1 MNSCK
6 VIAFFL
12 VLLLGACAS
21 IEDYESHLWP
31 KYAYSGFSEKIDRIA
46 GGDAI
51 DCGFYDLTQR
61 NSNALK
67 ENAAGLSDCVKASIK
82 SDKPFKIGSVRIPV
96 DSAAYEVLVYSPEKE
111 YWTIVFDWM
120 LDGSNAIHWVKRCDS
135 VNVDVKSLSYKG
147 EGCRE
152 VSAEEWLSDIN

>member
-6 VIAFFL
+6 VIVFFL

-31 KYAYSGFSEKIDRIA
+31 QYAYPGFSKKIDRIA
-46 GGDAI
+46 GNDAI
-51 DCGFYDLTQR
+51 DCGFYDRMLR
-61 NSNALK
+61 DSESLK
-67 ENAAGLSDCVKASIK
+67 RKRRGLSDCVKNSIK
-82 SDKPFKIGSVRIPV
+82 AGRSFKFGSVRIPA
-96 DSAAYEVLVYSPEKE
+96 DSYVYEVLVLSPEKE
-111 YWTIVFDWM
+111 YWTITFDLM